1 MSRVTEAQVMEA
13 LKTVIEP
20 GRGQDIVA
28 LNMVNGVVVRDG
40 NVGFAIEVDPRQ
52 GQAMEPLRK
61 QAEQKVLALSG
72 VSSVTAVLTAEKA
85 GAPGGAP
92 GGPAGAQGQPQR
104 VAQGPGQGPGQGAG
118 QGPGQGSGQRSGPE
132 RAMVPGVRSIIAVA
146 SGKGGVGKSTTTTN
160 LALALATQ
168 GLKVGVLD
176 ADIYGPSQPRM
187 LGISGRPQSPDGKA
201 LTPMENFGIKCMSMG
216 FLVPEDTPMIWR
228 GPMVQSALQQM
239 LRDVDWGELDVLVV
253 DMPPGTGDAQLTMAQ
268 QVPLAGA
275 VIVSTP
281 QDIALIDA
289 KKGLNMFRKVD
300 IPVLGII
307 ENMSTFVCPNCS
319 HESHIFGHGGAR
331 READKL
337 GMAFL
342 GEVPLDIEIR
352 ETSDEGRPV
361 VVSHPESPQ
370 AQRYQEIAGA
380 IWSDL
385 SARLDDGGRAAP
397 KIVMQ

>member
-1 MSRVTEAQVMEA
+1 MSRVTEAQVLEA

-20 GRGQDIVA
+20 DRGQDIVA

-52 GQAMEPLRK
+52 GPALEPLRK
-61 QAEQKVLALSG
+61 EAEQRVLALSG

-85 GAPGGAP
+85 AAGGAAP
-92 GGPAGAQGQPQR
+92 PEGQPRR
-104 VAQGPGQGPGQGAG
+104 VAQGPGQAPARHQ
-118 QGPGQGSGQRSGPE
+118 GPE
-132 RAMVPGVRSIIAVA
+132 RTLVPGVRSIVAVA
-146 SGKGGVGKSTTTTN
+146 SGKGGVGKSTTATN
-160 LALALATQ
+160 LALALAIR

-187 LGISGRPQSPDGKA
+187 LGISGKPQSPDGKT
-201 LTPMENFGIKCMSMG
+201 LLPMENYGVKCMSIG

-239 LRDVDWGELDVLVV
+239 LRDVDWGELDILVV

-331 READKL
+331 REAEKL
-337 GMAFL
+337 GMDFL
-342 GEVPLDIEIR
+342 GEIPLDIEIR
-352 ETSDEGRPV
+352 ETSDDGRPV
-361 VVSHPESPQ
+361 VVSRPDGPQ
-370 AQRYQEIAGA
+370 AQRYLEIAETV
-380 IWSDL
+380 WSGL
-385 SARLDDGGRAAP
+385 SARLEGGGRSAP

>member
-1 MSRVTEAQVMEA
+1 MSRVTEAQVLEA

-52 GQAMEPLRK
+52 GSALEPLRK
-61 QAEQKVLALSG
+61 EAEQKVLALSG

-85 GAPGGAP
+85 
-92 GGPAGAQGQPQR
+92 AGAGGTAPPEGQPQR
-104 VAQGPGQGPGQGAG
+104 VAQGPGQGPGT
-118 QGPGQGSGQRSGPE
+118 E
-132 RAMVPGVRSIIAVA
+132 RALVPGVRSIIAVA
-146 SGKGGVGKSTTTTN
+146 SGKGGVGKSTTATN
-160 LALALATQ
+160 LALGLAIR

-187 LGISGRPQSPDGKA
+187 LGISGKPQSPDGKT
-201 LTPMENFGIKCMSMG
+201 LLPMENYGVKCMSIG

-239 LRDVDWGELDVLVV
+239 LRDVDWGELDILVV

-331 READKL
+331 REAEKL
-337 GMAFL
+337 GMDFL
-342 GEVPLDIEIR
+342 GEIPLDIEIR

-361 VVSHPESPQ
+361 VVSRPNGPQ
-370 AQRYQEIAGA
+370 AQRYLEIAETV
-380 IWSDL
+380 WSGL
-385 SARLDDGGRAAP
+385 SARLEGGGRSAP